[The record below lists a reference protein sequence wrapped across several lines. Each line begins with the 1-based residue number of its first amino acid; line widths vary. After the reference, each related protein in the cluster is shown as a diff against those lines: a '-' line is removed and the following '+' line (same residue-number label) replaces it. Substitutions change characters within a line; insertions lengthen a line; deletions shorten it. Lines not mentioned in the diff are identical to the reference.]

1 MPYTAPARK
10 TILASD
16 LKRDKGGGKVL
27 VSHMRHLC
35 QLLDDAGRPGDKP
48 TIAELRTLF
57 QSEPVQTVFDPIRK
71 TCTGQI
77 RRVEQIHW
85 DSITRLLVEVKA
97 NSHAVTKKRRQPSE
111 SSSFSTPDPGS

>member
-1 MPYTAPARK
+1 
-10 TILASD
+10 
-16 LKRDKGGGKVL
+16 
-27 VSHMRHLC
+27 MRHIC

-57 QSEPVQTVFDPIRK
+57 QSEPVQAVFDPIRT

-85 DSITRLLVEVKA
+85 DSITRLLLKAKA
-97 NSHAVTKKRRQPSE
+97 NPHAVTQNATAIFCILFCILNALAKESKAKESDSE
-111 SSSFSTPDPGS
+111 TESEVIESEDGAK